1 MKKLVLIGT
10 SLLFMLGMLLL
21 DTTGTLSNPNG
32 APASNTGSPGDLSQ
46 TCARSGC
53 HAGTASD
60 RDGMISTDIPASGYV
75 AGQTYTITVSITQS
89 GISKWGF
96 QLSPQTNA
104 GSLVGTLTLSD
115 NTRTRFVGSGN
126 KYVTHT
132 TAGNSG
138 ASGTSSWNMSWT
150 APAAGTGD
158 VTFYAAVMA
167 ANGNGNTSGDLV
179 FKDNLTISEDPT
191 SALNKVEY
199 VYTPFAFPNPIE
211 GNEIT
216 LNVPSK
222 VNVFQLFDLNGRLW
236 LEIPNSSKATSY
248 VLDITKVPVGV
259 YLLKMKSD
267 TTEYMQRIIR
277 R

>member
-1 MKKLVLIGT
+1 MKKSLLIGGAM
-10 SLLFMLGMLLL
+10 LFMFGVLLL
-21 DTTGTLSNPNG
+21 DTTGTLSNPSG
-32 APASNTGSPGDLSQ
+32 SPASNTGSPGDLSQ

-53 HAGTASD
+53 HSGTTSE
-60 RDGMISTDIPASGYV
+60 RSGLISSDIPASGYV

-96 QLSPQTNA
+96 QISPQTPSGA
-104 GSLVGTLTLSD
+104 LIGTLSLIE

-126 KYVTHT
+126 KYITHT

-138 ASGTSSWNMSWT
+138 ATGTTSWTLHWT
-150 APAAGTGD
+150 APAAGSGD
-158 VTFYAAVMA
+158 VTFYSTVMA
-167 ANGNGNTSGDLV
+167 ANGNGNDNGDLV
-179 FKDNLTISEDPT
+179 FKDNLTISEDPA
-191 SALNKVEY
+191 SALNKIAY
-199 VYTPFAFPNPIE
+199 IYTPFAFPNPIE

-236 LEIPNSSKATSY
+236 LELPNASKATSY